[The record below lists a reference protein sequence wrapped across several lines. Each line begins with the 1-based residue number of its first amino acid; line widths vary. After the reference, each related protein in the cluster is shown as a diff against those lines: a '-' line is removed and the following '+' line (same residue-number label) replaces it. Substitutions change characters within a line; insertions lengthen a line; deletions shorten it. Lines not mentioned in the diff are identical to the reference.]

1 MAYKNSKTI
10 KEIVYKKYLI
20 KVKKDGECF
29 IFYPNGKKMT
39 WAENISHARA
49 SVNASIR
56 CRKTYAKWDEEDKKK
71 AA

>member
-10 KEIVYKKYLI
+10 KEITYKKYTI

-39 WAENISHARA
+39 WAEHLEHAKC
-49 SVNASIR
+49 SVNASIK
-56 CRKTYAKWDEEDKKK
+56 CQKTYALWDKEDKKK